1 VGAGILVEC
10 LAEWEATAGPAFWI
24 YLVASMVVA
33 GMKVRLPGLPHTM
46 SAGFLLLLAAT
57 LQLSRGEVVIIAGAS
72 AVVQCLWKPKRKA
85 SEVQVAFSAATL
97 VLSAALAQAVSQELG
112 SEVMK
117 LSVVSQIVVAAFLL
131 YTTNT
136 LLVATVVSLVE
147 GRAFR
152 NVWQQC
158 HLWAF
163 PYFICGAILLDVA
176 AAFHVTI
183 TWRESLLL
191 LPLMLLLHVNYRILT
206 NRIAEQGAA
215 VAVELYGIIFLSAT
229 RPPTSLGCSR

>member
-1 VGAGILVEC
+1 MAPRAKLYITCVVAAAAGILLSC
-10 LAEWEATAGPAFWI
+10 FAEWQATAGPAFWI
-24 YLVASMVVA
+24 YLVANMVA
-33 GMKVRLPGLPHTM
+33 AALKVPLPGLPNTM

-57 LQLSRGEVVIIAGAS
+57 LQLSQGEVVIIAAIS
-72 AVVQCLWKPKRKA
+72 AVVQCLWKPKRRA
-85 SEVQVAFSAATL
+85 SEIQVAFSAATL
-97 VLSAALAQAVSQELG
+97 VISAAFAQAVSLELAG
-112 SEVMK
+112 GITK
-117 LSVVSQIVVAAFLL
+117 LSVMSQIVVAAFLL

-152 NVWQQC
+152 TVWQQC

-176 AAFHVTI
+176 AAFNATV
-183 TWRESLLL
+183 TWREALLL

-206 NRIAEQGAA
+206 GRIGEQDA
-215 VAVELYGIIFLSAT
+215 
-229 RPPTSLGCSR
+229 